1 MPRAYRKRTAPALAP
16 YKNVQKGGNKTRQK
30 SSPQSLHTDMVATKA
45 LEMRIAGKEFREIAT
60 ALGLKS
66 ASAAYEAMQRAFT
79 LGVIIPNNELRMVEV
94 ERLEKLHA
102 ELWPLAVGE
111 NAEKDTELRLQIID
125 RVLKVGA
132 QRQKVAGL
140 EQAPETN
147 QQDRANKL
155 ADIERAIAAYIRGM
169 VEAKQPEPTREAAI
183 IMLCQVNPA
192 FAADVKGLLR
202 G

>member
-1 MPRAYRKRTAPALAP
+1 MPPAYRKRTAPALAP

-45 LEMRIAGKEFREIAT
+45 LEMRIAGKDFREIAD
-60 ALGLKS
+60 ALGLRS
-66 ASAAYEAMQRAFT
+66 ASGAYEAVQRAFT
-79 LGVIIPNNELRMVEV
+79 LGVIIPNNELRMIEV

-102 ELWPLAVGE
+102 ELWPLAVGPE
-111 NAEKDTELRLQIID
+111 ALNVTDRLEVID
-125 RVLKVGA
+125 RILKIGA

-155 ADIERAIAAYIRGM
+155 ADIERAIAAYIRMM
-169 VEAKQPEPTREAAI
+169 VESKQPEPSREAAI

-192 FAADVKGLLR
+192 FAADVKGLLPS
-202 G
+202 